1 VLDLGRRPSVIEVS
15 AMIGLAAVG
24 ALWKIAVEHGSMRE
38 GMKSI
43 LKELQLL
50 RSDLTSDI
58 RELESDLLDHE
69 VRIRELEKPADRP

>member
-1 VLDLGRRPSVIEVS
+1 MIEVS

>member
-1 VLDLGRRPSVIEVS
+1 MS

-38 GMKSI
+38 GMRSI

-50 RSDLTSDI
+50 RSDLTGDI
-58 RELESDLLDHE
+58 RELENELLDHE
-69 VRIRELEKPADRP
+69 VRIRELEKPADRG

>member
-1 VLDLGRRPSVIEVS
+1 
-15 AMIGLAAVG
+15 MIGLAAVG

-58 RELESDLLDHE
+58 RELENDLLDHE
-69 VRIRELEKPADRP
+69 VRIRELEKPIGHNSIPVSK